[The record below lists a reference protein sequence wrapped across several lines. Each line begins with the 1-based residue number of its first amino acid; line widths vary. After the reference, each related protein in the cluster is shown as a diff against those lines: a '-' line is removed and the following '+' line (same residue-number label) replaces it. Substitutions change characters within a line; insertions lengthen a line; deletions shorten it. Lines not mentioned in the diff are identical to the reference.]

1 MIGQHNLLKQVDIWY
16 KEQSLPK
23 FLIINGP
30 VGGGRKTF
38 LSYISEKFGYTLV
51 YFPNKVEGVRELIE
65 VCYNQTNKIIY
76 AIPDADEMSSQ
87 AENSLLKIAEE
98 PPTNAYIAITASSD
112 TLLPT
117 IKSRGVQVNLESYTI
132 EEKESYVKSVLNL
145 EIDDILKEEIELS
158 DTLYDI
164 NIFERCDF
172 SRLKQLCQNVVKK
185 ISKANIGSVLGI
197 TSNINIK
204 DKEST
209 DGFDL
214 GLFLKVLSKCL
225 YDQYT
230 ITRDKKYFNC
240 YRSVLNSKKQLNRS
254 FNKLYILDELL
265 LTLRSKCS

>member
-1 MIGQHNLLKQVDIWY
+1 MIGQTNLLEQVNIWY
-16 KEQSLPK
+16 EEQSLPK
-23 FLIINGP
+23 FLIVNGP
-30 VGGGRKTF
+30 VGGGKKTF
-38 LSYISEKFGYTLV
+38 LSYISNKFGYPLV
-51 YFPNKVEGVRELIE
+51 YFTNKVEGVRELIE
-65 VCYNQTNKIIY
+65 VCYNQSNKIIY
-76 AIPDADEMSSQ
+76 AIPDADIMSSQ

-117 IKSRGVQVNLESYTI
+117 IKSRGVQVNLESYTKKD
-132 EEKESYVKSVLNL
+132 KELYVKNVLNL

-185 ISKANIGSVLGI
+185 IAKANIGSALGI

-204 DKEST
+204 EKDST
-209 DGFDL
+209 EGFEL
-214 GLFLKVLSKCL
+214 SLFLKVLSKCF
-225 YDQYT
+225 YEQYML
-230 ITRDKKYFNC
+230 TRDKKYFDC
-240 YRSVLNSKKQLNRS
+240 YRIILNSKKQLSRS

-265 LTLRSKCS
+265 LTLRSRCA